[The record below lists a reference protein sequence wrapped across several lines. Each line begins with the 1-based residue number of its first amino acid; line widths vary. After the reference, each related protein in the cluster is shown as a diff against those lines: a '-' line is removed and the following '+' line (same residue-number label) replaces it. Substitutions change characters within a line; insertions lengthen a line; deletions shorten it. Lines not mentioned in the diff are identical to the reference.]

1 VPAAPEPLADIR
13 QRVAADWI
21 EGQAVQRA
29 QAAAQAIAAKT
40 ARGVPLADAVKQ
52 AGVALPAVRPLQA
65 RRIQIATAGGQIPPA
80 LQALFTL
87 GQGKSRLVPDPQ
99 RRAFFVVK
107 VNKIVPGNALLQPA
121 LISQMQSELQQAL
134 SQDYDRQ
141 FLNAI
146 REEMKARRNESAI
159 AADKQRITS
168 TGS

>member
-1 VPAAPEPLADIR
+1 
-13 QRVAADWI
+13 
-21 EGQAVQRA
+21 
-29 QAAAQAIAAKT
+29 
-40 ARGVPLADAVKQ
+40 
-52 AGVALPAVRPLQA
+52 
-65 RRIQIATAGGQIPPA
+65 
-80 LQALFTL
+80 
-87 GQGKSRLVPDPQ
+87 LVPDPQ